1 MCHVCSTPTQYFV
14 GPSLKSLPRD
24 RIGLPWLRLFV
35 RPLSFQQHA
44 VLASQIKPRPLPSNH
59 ATIRQF
65 RKWASDIKAFPAF
78 QLPKKFNVSWQS
90 RFHWHRATFNNLTL
104 VLILNERNSTY
115 NLRHPHIKD
124 LFQYYPFNYSWLP
137 KCLFVWISQIK
148 IFV

>member
-90 RFHWHRATFNNLTL
+90 RFTDTGPHSTTLRWSLFWMKGIRPTTSDTLTL
-104 VLILNERNSTY
+104 KIYFNIILSITHGFQNVSLFEF
-115 NLRHPHIKD
+115 LR
-124 LFQYYPFNYSWLP
+124 
-137 KCLFVWISQIK
+137 
-148 IFV
+148 